1 MTELVVLLF
10 IPLASVGFALASVLL
25 LKFWAGGLSQA
36 RRTVGGIAG
45 GCLGPSVLFIAIVLV
60 EGGYGSLETLAIL
73 AITSLPFALI
83 CWPVS
88 HFATRK
94 LDKLTEN
101 SASVFE

>member
-1 MTELVVLLF
+1 MTELTVLLF
-10 IPLASVGFALASVLL
+10 FPLASMAFALASVLL
-25 LKFWAGGLSQA
+25 LKFWAGEQSQG
-36 RRTVGGIAG
+36 RRTIGAILG
-45 GCLGPSVLFIAIVLV
+45 GCLGPCLLFVAIILF
-60 EGGYGSLETLAIL
+60 EGEFGSIETLAVL
-73 AITSLPFALI
+73 AIVTLPLALI